1 MSFSAFNIK
10 DGLLS
15 PTQTSNLTPSP
26 TSTPS
31 SIFYLSPTQQSTTN
45 LSHTDISDS
54 NYLNTNN
61 NSNTNKNRCNSFNNL
76 LDVDQNNH
84 NNSLNKSLYSI
95 ESGTGPATSPTSSS
109 NKHTLNEHSNN
120 HHSGFSTI
128 KKTFKKIFN
137 NPAYCKSNKNKDLP
151 SNIQLNK
158 FTHNFENTISNT
170 NMGGS
175 NGKKL
180 PVNNNNHN
188 GGESA
193 SRSDS
198 IESGNGTAC
207 GSGSLG
213 SASGSK
219 FLNNINNN
227 NNNDPPLYN
236 QSKSLQEKKKNTI
249 SNTTPL
255 QSPTSNIS
263 LRSDFS
269 NSSNNIDK
277 INSASHSNISV
288 IQVNHQ
294 PSPIYYP
301 DKEVHKAFYKKLDL
315 ITPEG
320 RWLIFFLN

>member
-1 MSFSAFNIK
+1 
-10 DGLLS
+10 
-15 PTQTSNLTPSP
+15 
-26 TSTPS
+26 
-31 SIFYLSPTQQSTTN
+31 
-45 LSHTDISDS
+45 
-54 NYLNTNN
+54 
-61 NSNTNKNRCNSFNNL
+61 L

-128 KKTFKKIFN
+128 KKTFKKLFN
-137 NPAYCKSNKNKDLP
+137 NPAYCKSNKNRDHP
-151 SNIQLNK
+151 SNIHLNK
-158 FTHNFENTISNT
+158 FTPSIENTISNT

-180 PVNNNNHN
+180 PVNNN

-198 IESGNGTAC
+198 IESGNGTAG

-227 NNNDPPLYN
+227 DPPIYN

-249 SNTTPL
+249 SNSTPL
-255 QSPTSNIS
+255 HSPASNIS

-288 IQVNHQ
+288 IQINHQ

-301 DKEVHKAFYKKLDL
+301 DKEVHKEFYKKLDL

-320 RWLIFFLN
+320 RWLIF